1 MWDNNKAKYST
12 INKEE
17 KVRNKCEKDVLL
29 TAGYKRNTTSP
40 TSGMSTTKLVLDSKN
55 NINETE
61 AKIKMNCLET
71 TKEFSSLNRK
81 EKVDKGQVNNELET
95 PISTISPKVKIK
107 GTNSKEGNEY
117 KERVSTPK
125 RMNNLSNVENN
136 TMKQDTEIIH
146 SNDRSKDTRDYNL
159 TNTTVNNKMK
169 HSFKVKRNINEL
181 QSIPISNVE
190 MQKENQLIVKD
201 LPLQTNLKSY
211 LNQ

>member
-1 MWDNNKAKYST
+1 
-12 INKEE
+12 
-17 KVRNKCEKDVLL
+17 
-29 TAGYKRNTTSP
+29 
-40 TSGMSTTKLVLDSKN
+40 MSTTKLVLDSKN

-61 AKIKMNCLET
+61 AKSKMNCLET

-95 PISTISPKVKIK
+95 PISTKSPKVKIK
-107 GTNSKEGNEY
+107 RTNSKEGNEY
-117 KERVSTPK
+117 KKRVSTPR
-125 RMNNLSNVENN
+125 RMNNLSNIENN
-136 TMKQDTEIIH
+136 TMKRDTEIIH

-169 HSFKVKRNINEL
+169 HSFKVKRNSNEL

-201 LPLQTNLKSY
+201 LPLQTTLKSY